1 MVVRRSGKDVLQRRR
16 LTGLSTYWIGR
27 DRLDW
32 ARDTL
37 EDQFWLPEGEAM
49 MLFFSELWTFMKVR
63 KKFWLFPI
71 VIVMTL
77 FGGLVVLTQ
86 GSVVAPFIYALF

>member
-1 MVVRRSGKDVLQRRR
+1 MRRSGKDVLQLRR

-37 EDQFWLPEGEAM
+37 EDQFSLPEGEAM